1 MAHLK
6 IVNLLTALANAKQLM
21 SDLGEVDDHNLIQL
35 LETKYENI
43 YSQYFTAQKNGI

>member
-6 IVNLLTALANAKQLM
+6 ILNLLTALANAKQIM
-21 SDLGEVDDHNLIQL
+21 SDLGENEDYNLIYL

-43 YSQYFTAQKNGI
+43 YKQYFTSQTNGI

>member
-6 IVNLLTALANAKQLM
+6 IVYLLTALTNAKQIM
-21 SDLGEVDDHNLIQL
+21 SELREIEDYNTLQL

-43 YSQYFTAQKNGI
+43 YKQYFTSKSNGI